1 MVSMIPQTLEE
12 ALQLLQSDHY
22 CIVAG
27 GTDLLV
33 QKRSWSNTEPA
44 FDKSTLFI
52 KYLTELR
59 YIKKEDEWIKIGAL
73 ATLEDLLQS
82 DLTPPIYKDALAEM
96 ASVNIRNE
104 ATIAGNIENASPA
117 GDSLPVLYCLDAVI
131 VLKSLGETREILI
144 TDYIT
149 GLRKT
154 ERKSNELITEI
165 KIPIQSFTHKLWK
178 KVGGRKA
185 DAISK
190 LSFVGLANI
199 KDNIVYD
206 LRLSFGAVSP
216 TVIRNK
222 AIEEQYVNKPLETL
236 KKQHQEILDAYDQ
249 LISPVDNQRSTK
261 VYRRQVSLNILKD
274 FLDQLC

>member
-12 ALQLLQSDHY
+12 ALELLHNDEY

-33 QKRSWSNTEPA
+33 QKRSWSSTPPA
-44 FDKSTLFI
+44 FEQSTLFI
-52 KYLTELR
+52 KHLSELR
-59 YIKKEDEWIKIGAL
+59 YIKKVGEWILIGAL

-82 DLTPPIYKDALAEM
+82 EHTPAIYKDALYEM

-131 VLKSLGETREILI
+131 VLKSLHQTREVLI

-154 ERKSNELITEI
+154 ARKSDELITEI
-165 KIPIQSFTHKLWK
+165 KIPVESFTHKRWT

-199 KDNIVYD
+199 LDNVVLD
-206 LRLSFGAVSP
+206 FRVAFGAVSP
-216 TVIRNK
+216 TVVRNK
-222 AIEEQYVNKPLETL
+222 KIEEQYINQPLDKL
-236 KKQHQEILDAYDQ
+236 KKHQQEILDAYDQ

-274 FLDQLC
+274 FIDQL

>member
-1 MVSMIPQTLEE
+1 MVSKIPQTLEE
-12 ALQLLQSDHY
+12 ALQILQSDEY
-22 CIVAG
+22 MIIAG

-44 FDKSTLFI
+44 FEQNTIFI
-52 KYLTELR
+52 KHLTELR
-59 YIKKEDEWIKIGAL
+59 YIKKEDGWIKIGAL
-73 ATLEDLLQS
+73 TTLEDLLQS
-82 DLTPPIYKDALAEM
+82 EDTPPIYKDALAEM

-117 GDSLPVLYCLDAVI
+117 GDSLPVLYCLDAVV
-131 VLKSLGETREILI
+131 VLQSVEGTREILM

-154 ERKSNELITEI
+154 CRKSHELITEI
-165 KIPIQSFTHKLWK
+165 KIPDASFTNKLWV
-178 KVGGRKA
+178 KVGGRQA

-199 KDNIVYD
+199 EGDMVRD

-216 TVIRNK
+216 TVIRK
-222 AIEEQYVNKPLETL
+222 RAIEKDFINIKLEQL
-236 KKQHQEILDAYDQ
+236 KARNQELLDEYDK

-261 VYRRQVSLNILKD
+261 KYRRQVSLNILKD
-274 FLDQLC
+274 FIEHL